1 MNTVIPTEVELHQD
15 TKNEL
20 LKKSIHKT
28 RLKIKKKTKER
39 NESPIAHHRHL
50 AERRKSGAI
59 SKSVA

>member
-1 MNTVIPTEVELHQD
+1 MMNTVIPTEVEHHQD
-15 TKNEL
+15 TKNQL

-28 RLKIKKKTKER
+28 RLKIKKKKER

>member
-1 MNTVIPTEVELHQD
+1 MMNTVIPTEVEHHQD
-15 TKNEL
+15 TKNQL

-28 RLKIKKKTKER
+28 RLKIKKKER